1 MGSKSVLRRST
12 SAANA
17 KYPAPIAR
25 NKGPAVDS
33 LGMRFTAPRMTWPTP
48 AAAANAPARMRSDR
62 SRGGSS
68 NRLPP
73 PRDPEV
79 PRGNDQDN
87 PEDRVRE
94 VALSQP
100 DRFVIGGPRGRV
112 EDEEV
117 NPRNDEHNDQDPSN
131 QRERHGP

>member
-17 KYPAPIAR
+17 KYPVPIAR
-25 NKGPAVDS
+25 NRGPAVDS
-33 LGMRFTAPRMTWPTP
+33 PGIRFTAPRMPWPTP

-62 SRGGSS
+62 SRGGSC

-73 PRDPEV
+73 TREPNV
-79 PRGNDQDN
+79 PRGNDQD
-87 PEDRVRE
+87 DSDYRVRE

-100 DRFVIGGPRGRV
+100 DLLVIGGPGGHM
-112 EDEEV
+112 EE
-117 NPRNDEHNDQDPSN
+117 
-131 QRERHGP
+131 